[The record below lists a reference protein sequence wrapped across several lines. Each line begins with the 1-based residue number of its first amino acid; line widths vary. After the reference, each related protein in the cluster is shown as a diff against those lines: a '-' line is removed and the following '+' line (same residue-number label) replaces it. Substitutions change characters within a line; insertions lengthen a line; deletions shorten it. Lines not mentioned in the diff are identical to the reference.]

1 MVCNMKVPRHIEE
14 IKEHNSIDE
23 DDEKM
28 VHAFQ
33 QCLEDESC
41 LPLIKEEIK
50 LKIQCKRVTLGEE
63 ELIVEHQRPVKYLLT
78 EEEVYKRNRRKEQN
92 RRSAVRTRAR
102 QKTRI
107 AELEK
112 VQEVNSLEDDHRSL
126 YQTVDTLRTELQM
139 LDGMLQIHKCS
150 NVKPISACRSARSL
164 LYTGNKLVIVGGN

>member
-112 VQEVNSLEDDHRSL
+112 EVNSLEDDHRSL